1 MWFPKCH
8 LLLLVRHP
16 NCYSRLCCRKSAES
30 RSQSRV
36 PTGLGR
42 TVVAIHDS
50 AMTSGR
56 LECPAMFSSF
66 FTDIYAYYFQYTQH
80 NDEAYTLLQ
89 HSLVVLAARL
99 FRHPE
104 LHPHRLTFPLPV
116 TRVHHRY
123 PSCLPN
129 LISQQLTVS
138 AASRRADGPSCR
150 VKTHDSDATRSLGCL

>member
-42 TVVAIHDS
+42 TVVAIHDL

-66 FTDIYAYYFQYTQH
+66 FTDIYAYYFQYIQH
-80 NDEAYTLLQ
+80 NDEAYTSSPSRPPLSTPGTTPAPSHLPTPRN
-89 HSLVVLAARL
+89 SSPPPIPILPAEPDFSTIDRERRL
-99 FRHPE
+99 KKGRWAE
-104 LHPHRLTFPLPV
+104 L
-116 TRVHHRY
+116 
-123 PSCLPN
+123 S
-129 LISQQLTVS
+129 SQ
-138 AASRRADGPSCR
+138 
-150 VKTHDSDATRSLGCL
+150 DS